1 MITLHIQ
8 YLYQQK
14 LINHFWQRW
23 WGEYLQQLSVRQ
35 KWVNEQPALKI
46 GDVVLISEDKVSR
59 GKWPMGRV
67 DRLLPGKDGLI
78 RTVILKT
85 KKGLL
90 RRPVQ
95 RLHRLEAS
103 STQFV
108 SGEFGDS
115 GAYGGESVTCT
126 PQVKKKMK
134 KKQVMQKR
142 VSSLQQYWRGV
153 EDVWARTHFGR
164 AS

>member
-1 MITLHIQ
+1 M
-8 YLYQQK
+8 
-14 LINHFWQRW
+14 
-23 WGEYLQQLSVRQ
+23 
-35 KWVNEQPALKI
+35 
-46 GDVVLISEDKVSR
+46 LISEDKVSR
-59 GKWPMGRV
+59 GKWPIGRV

-78 RTVILKT
+78 CTVILKT

-90 RRPVQ
+90 RRPLQ
-95 RLHRLEAS
+95 RLHCLEAS

>member
-1 MITLHIQ
+1 M
-8 YLYQQK
+8 
-14 LINHFWQRW
+14 
-23 WGEYLQQLSVRQ
+23 
-35 KWVNEQPALKI
+35 
-46 GDVVLISEDKVSR
+46 LISEDKVSR

-67 DRLLPGKDGLI
+67 DRLFPGKDGLI

-95 RLHRLEAS
+95 RTHRLEAS

-115 GAYGGESVTCT
+115 GAYGGESATRK
-126 PQVKKKMK
+126 VKKKPK
-134 KKQVMQKR
+134 KKQVTQKR
-142 VSSLQQYWRGV
+142 VSSLQQYWRGGG
-153 EDVWARTHFGR
+153 DVRARNHCER
-164 AS
+164 ASRPPVRLDL

>member
-1 MITLHIQ
+1 M
-8 YLYQQK
+8 
-14 LINHFWQRW
+14 
-23 WGEYLQQLSVRQ
+23 
-35 KWVNEQPALKI
+35 NEQPALKI

-78 RTVILKT
+78 RTVTLKT

-115 GAYGGESVTCT
+115 GAYGGESATRK
-126 PQVKKKMK
+126 VKKKAKRKAK
-134 KKQVMQKR
+134 KKQVTQKP
-142 VSSLQQYWRGV
+142 VSSLQQYWRGG
-153 EDVWARTHFGR
+153 EDVRARTLCGK
-164 AS
+164 ASRLPVRLDPL

>member
-1 MITLHIQ
+1 M
-8 YLYQQK
+8 
-14 LINHFWQRW
+14 
-23 WGEYLQQLSVRQ
+23 
-35 KWVNEQPALKI
+35 
-46 GDVVLISEDKVSR
+46 LISEDKVSR

-78 RTVILKT
+78 LTVIL

-90 RRPVQ
+90 RRPVH

-115 GAYGGESVTCT
+115 GAYDGESDTRK
-126 PQVKKKMK
+126 VKKKAKKKAK
-134 KKQVMQKR
+134 KKQVTQKR
-142 VSSLQQYWRGV
+142 VSSLQQYWRGG
-153 EDVWARTHFGR
+153 EDVQGRTRCGR
-164 AS
+164 AL